1 MTSVHPVAP
10 AAPAP
15 APARSRPA
23 RAARAPLVALS
34 LGYFLVML
42 DVTAVNVALPDLHRA
57 LGAGP
62 SVLQWIVDGYST
74 VFAGLLL
81 VGGNLA
87 DRVGHRRTFLA
98 GLGVFALAS
107 LVCGCAG
114 GTGVLVAGR
123 LAQGA
128 GAALLVPASL
138 ALLQA
143 AYPDRAVRARAVAV
157 WGAVA
162 ATAFGAGPVV
172 GGLLVSGFGWRSV
185 FWLNLPVAVLA
196 VVLTL
201 RYVPGGAR
209 PAAARGADP
218 LGQVLGVVG
227 LVALACGLNEAGT
240 RGWTSPLVLG
250 AFGVGVLA
258 LVAFVAVERAVEAGS
273 AAGGARAPLLPPS
286 LFGARAFSATAAVG
300 LLISLGYYGM
310 LFLTTL
316 YFQQERG
323 FSASAT
329 GLALLPS
336 VCMGLVAAPLFSRI
350 AARRG
355 PYLPMVC
362 GLVVGGVGFLGWLL
376 AGPATS
382 YPFLLFALIATGL
395 GQTTTAL
402 AATAAIIDAAP
413 AGGTGIATA
422 AFQVSRQI
430 GSAVGVALFGTFAAA
445 EGGFTAGLHVSAVA
459 AAVAFGAGAV
469 LAVVAR
475 RTSRERC
482 ARTGED

>member
-1 MTSVHPVAP
+1 MTSVLPTAS
-10 AAPAP
+10 
-15 APARSRPA
+15 APARASAGDRPA
-23 RAARAPLVALS
+23 LAPLVALA

-42 DVTAVNVALPDLHRA
+42 DVTAVNVALPDLRGS
-57 LGAGP
+57 LGAGH
-62 SVLQWIVDGYST
+62 SALQWIVDGYST

-87 DRVGHRRTFLA
+87 DRVGSRRVFLA
-98 GLGVFALAS
+98 GLGVFTAAS
-107 LVCGCAG
+107 LVCAGAG

-138 ALLQA
+138 ALLQSSYPGRA
-143 AYPDRAVRARAVAV
+143 ARARAVAV

-162 ATAFGAGPVV
+162 SVAFGAGPVV
-172 GGLLVSGFGWRSV
+172 GGLLVTGLGWRSV
-185 FWLNLPVAVLA
+185 FWLNLPVAALA

-201 RYVPGGAR
+201 RYVSRGAR
-209 PAAARGADP
+209 PAAVRGADP

-250 AFGVGVLA
+250 GFAIGLTA
-258 LVAFVAVERAVEAGS
+258 LVAFVAVERAVEADK
-273 AAGGARAPLLPPS
+273 ARSPLFPPS
-286 LFGARAFSATAAVG
+286 LLRARAFSATAAVG
-300 LLISLGYYGM
+300 LLMSLGYYGM
-310 LFLTTL
+310 LFLSTL

-323 FSASAT
+323 FSALTT

-336 VCMGLVAAPLFSRI
+336 VCMGLVAAPLFSRV
-350 AARRG
+350 AARTG
-355 PYLPMVC
+355 PYVPMVY
-362 GLVVGGVGFLGWLL
+362 GLVLGGTGFLGWLL
-376 AGPATS
+376 AGPATP
-382 YPFLLFALIATGL
+382 YPFLLFALVATGL

-413 AGGTGIATA
+413 AGGTGVATA
-422 AFQVSRQI
+422 AFNVSRQI
-430 GSAVGVALFGTFAAA
+430 GSAVGVALFGTFAAG
-445 EGGFTAGLHVSAVA
+445 GGFVTGLHASAVV

-469 LAVVAR
+469 LAVSAR
-475 RTSRERC
+475 RAARERG
-482 ARTGED
+482 AEED